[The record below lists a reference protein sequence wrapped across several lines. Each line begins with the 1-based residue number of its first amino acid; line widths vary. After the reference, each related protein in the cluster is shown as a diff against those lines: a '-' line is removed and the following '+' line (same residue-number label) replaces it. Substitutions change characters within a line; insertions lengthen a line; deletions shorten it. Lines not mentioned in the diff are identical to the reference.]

1 MNACSPGGSAAPVA
15 SPPPWARM
23 AWSQETREGE
33 HAIDAV
39 SVADLLRNG
48 FVYPPHSI
56 FEGARAMSG
65 NAFQTSRDETGATSF
80 RFRFP
85 DSGKRS
91 GASVHEADW
100 VGAYHR
106 QLCDAV
112 VRASQDMH
120 APWSLQSGGKDSTTL
135 AIAIADARPDTT
147 CVTYLG
153 GREENEVA
161 SARTVAST
169 LGLRHE
175 ILVCDPG
182 RAYDRYLEIAP
193 RMPSL
198 TADFALLSY
207 VDIAFEVAGHGGD
220 GMLDGLGSDLYF
232 GIPVNREYR
241 MLRWLARGLRLP
253 SGATELPW
261 IGGQF
266 EVCFALGTLQMND
279 IERVFPGSRFTDA
292 EVDALF
298 GREIARQSRARLG
311 PFLEEIRSATS
322 LEEQRAISLS
332 IAASAGGFAKGAYTA
347 AAMPLHVAFP
357 FCDETFCNWVY
368 SEVPAELMMDPVT
381 GVNKVLVRQHIATRF
396 DQLPYVSR
404 KGSFRFDVRGLAAQR
419 FDQVHAYAQQSRH
432 VLPGAVQWLERNR
445 ARLDNKYH
453 ASKFYLLAVVLP
465 WLCRQPEYE
474 RHAHRGRGKH
484 RATNQ
489 DAA

>member
-1 MNACSPGGSAAPVA
+1 MNACSPGGSVA
-15 SPPPWARM
+15 SVASAPWARM
-23 AWSQETREGE
+23 SWSQAERGDDARE
-33 HAIDAV
+33 IDAV

-48 FVYPPHSI
+48 FVYPPHAI
-56 FEGARAMSG
+56 FRGVRAMSG
-65 NAFQTSRDETGATSF
+65 NAFQASDDGTGTTSF
-80 RFRFP
+80 HFRFP

-91 GASVHEADW
+91 DASARETDW

-112 VRASQDMH
+112 ARAAQDMR

-135 AIAIADARPDTT
+135 AIAIADARPDAT
-147 CVTYLG
+147 CITYLG
-153 GREENEVA
+153 GTEENEVA

-175 ILVCDPG
+175 TLVCDPG

-207 VDIAFEVAGHGGD
+207 VDLAFEVARHGGD
-220 GMLDGLGSDLYF
+220 GILDGLGSDLYF

-241 MLRWLARGLRLP
+241 LLRWLARGLRLP
-253 SGATELPW
+253 SMATELPW
-261 IGGQF
+261 VGGQF

-298 GREIARQSRARLG
+298 GREIARASRARLE
-311 PFLEEIRSATS
+311 PFLAEIRSAAS

-357 FCDETFCNWVY
+357 FCDEAFCNWVY
-368 SEVPAELMMDPVT
+368 GEVPADLMMDPAT
-381 GVNKVLVRQHIATRF
+381 GMNKVLVRQHIATRF
-396 DQLPYVSR
+396 DALPYVSR

-419 FDQVHAYAQQSRH
+419 FEQVYAYAQQSRH
-432 VLPGAVQWLERNR
+432 MLPGAVQWLERNR
-445 ARLDNKYH
+445 ARMDNKYH

-474 RHAHRGRGKH
+474 RHAQHGRGARK
-484 RATNQ
+484 AGA